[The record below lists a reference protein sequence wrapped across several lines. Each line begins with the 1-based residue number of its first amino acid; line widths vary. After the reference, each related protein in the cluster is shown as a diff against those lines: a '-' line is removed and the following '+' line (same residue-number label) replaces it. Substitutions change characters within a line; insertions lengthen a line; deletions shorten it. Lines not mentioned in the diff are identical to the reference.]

1 MFWRSLDENW
11 CKAWPVWRG
20 VDPPP
25 FCVAPAFPLHFCPD
39 TPSAA
44 PRGWRGSWGTVG
56 TWPGQD
62 HAGLSQIRGHGGELM
77 GSVSPAGTAPGGLL
91 GCPEHRSGS
100 HQPFLLVSPLVQD
113 RNHQSPEVPSSRMC
127 TLPSASS
134 SPSSTTRQVRVPF
147 CRWRWPAATS
157 WGEVSPQPH
166 LSVLCWR
173 IYTLYLLQ
181 HLSVTASSPL
191 RSVPAIST
199 MLSPSAMPAG
209 WKIPSPLRA
218 RGTEARL
225 WVRPFA

>member
-1 MFWRSLDENW
+1 
-11 CKAWPVWRG
+11 
-20 VDPPP
+20 
-25 FCVAPAFPLHFCPD
+25 
-39 TPSAA
+39 
-44 PRGWRGSWGTVG
+44 
-56 TWPGQD
+56 
-62 HAGLSQIRGHGGELM
+62 M

-113 RNHQSPEVPSSRMC
+113 RNRQSPEVPSSRMC
-127 TLPSASS
+127 TRPSASS

-181 HLSVTASSPL
+181 HLSFIPAQVCPCHLHDAQSFSNASRLENP
-191 RSVPAIST
+191 VPASC
-199 MLSPSAMPAG
+199 PG
-209 WKIPSPLRA
+209 N
-218 RGTEARL
+218 RGTAVGEAVHLSCKQQIPART
-225 WVRPFA
+225 WRYFKVTETH